1 MFPEVRM
8 RRLRRTQ
15 NIRNM
20 VQEVQLNMNDYIYP
34 IFVIEGQDIKNEIP
48 SMPGIYQFSLD
59 HLLEEVQRAVDAGV
73 IAIMLFGIPAKK
85 DECGSEAYNDDGII
99 QQAVRLVRAHY
110 PELVISTD
118 VCMCEYTS
126 HGHCGLIKGETVDN
140 DSTLELLAK
149 IAVSHA
155 KAGADILA
163 PSDMMDGRIGVIR
176 DALDEAGYKDVII
189 MAHAVKY
196 ASSFYGPFRDAAESA
211 PHFGDRK
218 SYQMDPASGTR
229 QALAEIALD
238 VEEGADM
245 VIVKPGL
252 PYLDLVSAAYENT
265 LVPVVAYN
273 VSGEYAMVKAAAQNG
288 WIDEKRIVMEE
299 LTSMKRAGADI
310 IITYHAVDVA
320 KWLKNGEVEA

>member
-34 IFVIEGQDIKNEIP
+34 IFVIEGQDIKNEIS

-59 HLLEEVQRAVDAGV
+59 HLLEEVQRAVDVGV
-73 IAIMLFGIPAKK
+73 IAIMLFGIPVKK

-252 PYLDLVSAAYENT
+252 PYLDLVSTAYENT

-288 WIDEKRIVMEE
+288 WIDEKAIVMEMM
-299 LTSMKRAGADI
+299 LAFKRAGAKMV
-310 IITYHAVDVA
+310 ITYHAIDIGN
-320 KWLKNGEVEA
+320 WLKEN

>member
-59 HLLEEVQRAVDAGV
+59 HLLEEVQRAVDVGV

-252 PYLDLVSAAYENT
+252 PYLDLVSEAYENT

-288 WIDEKRIVMEE
+288 WIDEKAIVMEMM
-299 LTSMKRAGADI
+299 LAFKRAGAKMV
-310 IITYHAVDVA
+310 ITYHAIDIGN
-320 KWLKNGEVEA
+320 WLKEN

>member
-1 MFPEVRM
+1 MFPEQRM

-34 IFVIEGQDIKNEIP
+34 IFVVEGEDIKNPIK

-73 IAIMLFGIPAKK
+73 ISIMLFGIPAKK

-99 QQAVRLVRAHY
+99 QQAIRLVREHY
-110 PELVISTD
+110 PDLVISTD

-126 HGHCGLIKGETVDN
+126 HGHCGLIKGDAVDN
-140 DSTLELLAK
+140 DSTLALLAK

-163 PSDMMDGRIGVIR
+163 PSDMMDGRVEAIR
-176 DALDEAGYKDVII
+176 EALDEAGYKDVII
-189 MAHAVKY
+189 MAHSVKY
-196 ASSFYGPFRDAAESA
+196 ASGFYGPFRDAAESA

-229 QALAEIALD
+229 QALQEVELD
-238 VEEGADM
+238 LEEGADM
-245 VIVKPGL
+245 VIIKPSL
-252 PYLDLVSAAYENT
+252 AYLDLIAKTYENT

-273 VSGEYAMVKAAAQNG
+273 VSAEYSMVKAAAQNG
-288 WIDEKRIVMEE
+288 WIDEKTIVLEIMNAF
-299 LTSMKRAGADI
+299 KRAGAKMV
-310 IITYHAVDVA
+310 ITYHAVDLGN
-320 KWLKNGEVEA
+320 WLKENR

>member
-1 MFPEVRM
+1 MFPELRM

-176 DALDEAGYKDVII
+176 DALDEAGCKDVII

-288 WIDEKRIVMEE
+288 WIDEKAIVMEMM
-299 LTSMKRAGADI
+299 LAFKRAGAKMV
-310 IITYHAVDVA
+310 ITYHAIDIGN
-320 KWLKNGEVEA
+320 WLKEN

>member
-59 HLLEEVQRAVDAGV
+59 HLLEEVQRAVDVGV

-99 QQAVRLVRAHY
+99 QQAVRLVRTHY

-252 PYLDLVSAAYENT
+252 PYLDLVSEAYENT

-288 WIDEKRIVMEE
+288 WIDEKAIVMEMM
-299 LTSMKRAGADI
+299 LAFKRAGAKMV
-310 IITYHAVDVA
+310 ITYHAIDIGN
-320 KWLKNGEVEA
+320 WLKEN

>member
-73 IAIMLFGIPAKK
+73 IAIMLFGIPVKK

-126 HGHCGLIKGETVDN
+126 HGHCGLINGETVDN

-218 SYQMDPASGTR
+218 SYQMDQASGTR

-288 WIDEKRIVMEE
+288 WIDEKAIVMEMM
-299 LTSMKRAGADI
+299 LAFKRAGAKMV
-310 IITYHAVDVA
+310 ITYHAIDIGN
-320 KWLKNGEVEA
+320 WLKEN

>member
-1 MFPEVRM
+1 MFPEQRM

-34 IFVIEGQDIKNEIP
+34 IFVVEGHDIKNPIK

-73 IAIMLFGIPAKK
+73 ISIMLFGIPAQK

-99 QQAVRLVRAHY
+99 QQAIRLVRKHY
-110 PELVISTD
+110 PDLVISTD

-126 HGHCGLIKGETVDN
+126 HGHCGLIKGDTVDN
-140 DSTLELLAK
+140 DKTLDVLSR
-149 IAVSHA
+149 IALSHA
-155 KAGADILA
+155 KAGADMVA
-163 PSDMMDGRIGVIR
+163 PSDMMDGRVEAIR
-176 DALDEAGYKDVII
+176 EALDESGYNDVII
-189 MAHAVKY
+189 MAHSVKY
-196 ASSFYGPFRDAAESA
+196 ASGFYGPFRDAAESA

-229 QALAEIALD
+229 QALQEVELD
-238 VEEGADM
+238 LEEGADM
-245 VIVKPGL
+245 VIIKPSL
-252 PYLDLVSAAYENT
+252 AYLDLISKTYENT

-273 VSGEYAMVKAAAQNG
+273 VSAEYSMVKAAAQNG
-288 WIDEKRIVMEE
+288 WIDEKQLI
-299 LTSMKRAGADI
+299 
-310 IITYHAVDVA
+310 
-320 KWLKNGEVEA
+320 

>member
-59 HLLEEVQRAVDAGV
+59 RLLEEVQRAVDAGV
-73 IAIMLFGIPAKK
+73 IAIMLFGIPVKK

-176 DALDEAGYKDVII
+176 DALDEAGYMDVII

-252 PYLDLVSAAYENT
+252 PYLDLVSEAYENT

-288 WIDEKRIVMEE
+288 WIDEKAIVMEM
-299 LTSMKRAGADI
+299 LLAFKRAGAKMV
-310 IITYHAVDVA
+310 ITYHAIDIGN
-320 KWLKNGEVEA
+320 WLKEN

>member
-196 ASSFYGPFRDAAESA
+196 ASSFYSPFRDAAESA

-288 WIDEKRIVMEE
+288 WIDEKAIVMEMM
-299 LTSMKRAGADI
+299 LAFKRAGAKMV
-310 IITYHAVDVA
+310 ITYHAIDIGN
-320 KWLKNGEVEA
+320 WLKEN

>member
-176 DALDEAGYKDVII
+176 DALDEADYKDVII

-288 WIDEKRIVMEE
+288 WIDEKAIVMEMM
-299 LTSMKRAGADI
+299 LAFKRAGAKMV
-310 IITYHAVDVA
+310 ITYHAIDIGN
-320 KWLKNGEVEA
+320 WLKEN

>member
-1 MFPEVRM
+1 MFPEQRM

-34 IFVIEGQDIKNEIP
+34 IFVVEGHDIKNPIK

-73 IAIMLFGIPAKK
+73 ISIMLFGIPAKK
-85 DECGSEAYNDDGII
+85 DECGSEAYNDNGII
-99 QQAVRLVRAHY
+99 QQAIRLVRKHY
-110 PELVISTD
+110 PDLVISTD

-126 HGHCGLIKGETVDN
+126 HGHCGLIKGDTVDN
-140 DSTLELLAK
+140 DSTLALLAK

-163 PSDMMDGRIGVIR
+163 PSDMMDGRVEAIR
-176 DALDEAGYKDVII
+176 EALDESGYNDVII
-189 MAHAVKY
+189 MAHSVKY
-196 ASSFYGPFRDAAESA
+196 ASGFYGPFRDAAESA

-229 QALAEIALD
+229 QALQEVELD
-238 VEEGADM
+238 LEEGADM
-245 VIVKPGL
+245 VIIKPSL
-252 PYLDLVSAAYENT
+252 AYLDLISKTYETT

-273 VSGEYAMVKAAAQNG
+273 VSAEYSMVKAAAQNG
-288 WIDEKRIVMEE
+288 WIDEKTIVLEIMNAF
-299 LTSMKRAGADI
+299 KRAGAKMV
-310 IITYHAVDVA
+310 ITYHAIDLGN
-320 KWLKNGEVEA
+320 WLKENR

>member
-99 QQAVRLVRAHY
+99 QQAVRLVRANY

-126 HGHCGLIKGETVDN
+126 HGHCGLIKGEMVDN

-288 WIDEKRIVMEE
+288 WIDEKAIVMEMM
-299 LTSMKRAGADI
+299 LAFKRAGAKMV
-310 IITYHAVDVA
+310 ITYHAIDIGN
-320 KWLKNGEVEA
+320 WLKEN

>member
-1 MFPEVRM
+1 
-8 RRLRRTQ
+8 
-15 NIRNM
+15 
-20 VQEVQLNMNDYIYP
+20 
-34 IFVIEGQDIKNEIP
+34 
-48 SMPGIYQFSLD
+48 MPGIYQFSLD

-73 IAIMLFGIPAKK
+73 IAIMLFGIPVKK

-218 SYQMDPASGTR
+218 SYQMDPASGMR

-252 PYLDLVSAAYENT
+252 PYLDLVSEAYENT

-288 WIDEKRIVMEE
+288 WIDEKAIVMEMM
-299 LTSMKRAGADI
+299 LAFKRAGAKMV
-310 IITYHAVDVA
+310 ITYHAIDIGN
-320 KWLKNGEVEA
+320 WLKEN

>member
-99 QQAVRLVRAHY
+99 QQAVRLVRANY
-110 PELVISTD
+110 SELVISTD

-288 WIDEKRIVMEE
+288 WIDEKAIVMEMM
-299 LTSMKRAGADI
+299 LAFKRAGAKMV
-310 IITYHAVDVA
+310 ITYHAIDIGN
-320 KWLKNGEVEA
+320 WLKEN

>member
-73 IAIMLFGIPAKK
+73 IAIMLFGIPVKK

-252 PYLDLVSAAYENT
+252 PYLDLVSEAYENT

-288 WIDEKRIVMEE
+288 WIDEKAIVMEMM
-299 LTSMKRAGADI
+299 LAFKRAGAKMV
-310 IITYHAVDVA
+310 ITYHAIDIGN
-320 KWLKNGEVEA
+320 WLKEN

>member
-59 HLLEEVQRAVDAGV
+59 HLLEEVQRAVDVGV

-155 KAGADILA
+155 EAGADILA

-252 PYLDLVSAAYENT
+252 PYLDLVSEAYENT

-288 WIDEKRIVMEE
+288 WIDEKAIVMEMM
-299 LTSMKRAGADI
+299 LAFKRAGAKMV
-310 IITYHAVDVA
+310 ITYHAIDIGN
-320 KWLKNGEVEA
+320 WLKEN

>member
-1 MFPEVRM
+1 MFPEIRM

-34 IFVIEGQDIKNEIP
+34 IFVIEGEDIKKEIP

-85 DECGSEAYNDDGII
+85 DECGSEAYNDEGII
-99 QQAVRLVRAHY
+99 QQAVRLVRANY

-126 HGHCGLIKGETVDN
+126 HGHCGIIKGETVDN

-196 ASSFYGPFRDAAESA
+196 ASGFYGPFRDAAESA

-218 SYQMDPASGTR
+218 SYQMDPASGSR
-229 QALAEIALD
+229 QAMQEIALD
-238 VEEGADM
+238 IEEGADM
-245 VIVKPGL
+245 VIVKPSL
-252 PYLDLVSAAYENT
+252 AYLDLISMARENT
-265 LVPVVAYN
+265 FVPVVAYN
-273 VSGEYAMVKAAAQNG
+273 VSAEYSMVKAAAQNG
-288 WIDEKRIVMEE
+288 WIDEKTIVLEIMNAF
-299 LTSMKRAGADI
+299 KRAGAKMV
-310 IITYHAVDVA
+310 ITYHAIDLGN
-320 KWLKNGEVEA
+320 WLKEK

>member
-15 NIRNM
+15 HIRNM

-176 DALDEAGYKDVII
+176 DALDEAGCKDVII

-288 WIDEKRIVMEE
+288 WIDEKAIVMEMM
-299 LTSMKRAGADI
+299 LAFKRAGAKMV
-310 IITYHAVDVA
+310 ITYHAIDIGN
-320 KWLKNGEVEA
+320 WLKEN

>member
-1 MFPEVRM
+1 MFPEQRM

-34 IFVIEGQDIKNEIP
+34 IFVVEGHDIKNPIK

-73 IAIMLFGIPAKK
+73 ISIMLFGIPAQK

-99 QQAVRLVRAHY
+99 QQAIRLVRKHY
-110 PELVISTD
+110 PDLVISTD

-126 HGHCGLIKGETVDN
+126 HGHCGLIKGDTVDN
-140 DSTLELLAK
+140 DSTLALLAK

-163 PSDMMDGRIGVIR
+163 PSDMMDGRVEAIR
-176 DALDEAGYKDVII
+176 EALDESGHNDVII
-189 MAHAVKY
+189 MAHSVKY
-196 ASSFYGPFRDAAESA
+196 ASGFYGPFRDAAESA

-229 QALAEIALD
+229 QALQEVELD
-238 VEEGADM
+238 LEEGADM
-245 VIVKPGL
+245 VIIKPSL
-252 PYLDLVSAAYENT
+252 AYLDLISKTYENT

-273 VSGEYAMVKAAAQNG
+273 VSAEYSMVKAAAQNG
-288 WIDEKRIVMEE
+288 WIDEKTIVLEIMNAF
-299 LTSMKRAGADI
+299 KRAGAKMV
-310 IITYHAVDVA
+310 ITYHAIDLGN
-320 KWLKNGEVEA
+320 WLKENR

>member
-99 QQAVRLVRAHY
+99 QQAVRLVRTHY

-265 LVPVVAYN
+265 LVSVVAYN

-288 WIDEKRIVMEE
+288 WIDEKAIVMEMM
-299 LTSMKRAGADI
+299 LAFKRAGAKMV
-310 IITYHAVDVA
+310 ITYHAIDIGN
-320 KWLKNGEVEA
+320 WLKEN

>member
-20 VQEVQLNMNDYIYP
+20 VQEIQLNMNDYIYP
-34 IFVIEGQDIKNEIP
+34 IFVIEGENIKNEIP

-59 HLLEEVQRAVDAGV
+59 HLWEEVQRAVDAGV

-99 QQAVRLVRAHY
+99 QQAVRLVRAQY
-110 PELVISTD
+110 PDLVISTD

-126 HGHCGLIKGETVDN
+126 HGHCGIIKGETVDN

-238 VEEGADM
+238 IEEGADM

-252 PYLDLVSAAYENT
+252 PYLDLVAAAYENT

-288 WIDEKRIVMEE
+288 WIDEKAIVLEM
-299 LTSMKRAGADI
+299 MKAFKRAGAKMV
-310 IITYHAVDVA
+310 ITYHAVDLGL
-320 KWLKNGEVEA
+320 WLKEDRA

>member
-288 WIDEKRIVMEE
+288 WIDEKAIVMEMM
-299 LTSMKRAGADI
+299 LAFKRAGAKMV
-310 IITYHAVDVA
+310 ITYHAIDIGN
-320 KWLKNGEVEA
+320 WLKEN

>member
-288 WIDEKRIVMEE
+288 WIDEKAIVMEMM
-299 LTSMKRAGADI
+299 LAFKRAGAKMV
-310 IITYHAVDVA
+310 ITYHAIDIGN
-320 KWLKNGEVEA
+320 WLKEK

>member
-73 IAIMLFGIPAKK
+73 IAIMLFGIPVKK

-99 QQAVRLVRAHY
+99 QQAVRLVRANY

-288 WIDEKRIVMEE
+288 WIDEKAIVMEMM
-299 LTSMKRAGADI
+299 LAFKRAGAKMV
-310 IITYHAVDVA
+310 ITYHAIDIGN
-320 KWLKNGEVEA
+320 WLKEK

>member
-20 VQEVQLNMNDYIYP
+20 VQEVQLNMSDYIYP

-252 PYLDLVSAAYENT
+252 PYLDLVSEAYENT

-288 WIDEKRIVMEE
+288 WIDEKAIVMEMM
-299 LTSMKRAGADI
+299 LAFKRAGAKMV
-310 IITYHAVDVA
+310 ITYHAIDIGN
-320 KWLKNGEVEA
+320 WLKEN

>member
-85 DECGSEAYNDDGII
+85 DECGSKAYNDDGII
-99 QQAVRLVRAHY
+99 QQAVRLVRANY

-126 HGHCGLIKGETVDN
+126 HGHCGLIKGQTVDN

-288 WIDEKRIVMEE
+288 WIDEKAIVTEMM
-299 LTSMKRAGADI
+299 LAFKRAGAKMV
-310 IITYHAVDVA
+310 ITYHAIDIGN
-320 KWLKNGEVEA
+320 WLKEN

>member
-85 DECGSEAYNDDGII
+85 DECGSEAYNDNGII
-99 QQAVRLVRAHY
+99 QQAVRLVRTHY

-288 WIDEKRIVMEE
+288 WIDEKAIVMEMM
-299 LTSMKRAGADI
+299 LAFKRAGAKMV
-310 IITYHAVDVA
+310 ITYHAIDIGN
-320 KWLKNGEVEA
+320 WLKEN

>member
-73 IAIMLFGIPAKK
+73 IAIMLFGIPVKK

-99 QQAVRLVRAHY
+99 QQAVRLARAHY

-288 WIDEKRIVMEE
+288 WIDEKAIVMEMM
-299 LTSMKRAGADI
+299 LAFKRAGAKMV
-310 IITYHAVDVA
+310 ITYHAIDIGN
-320 KWLKNGEVEA
+320 WLKEN

>member
-73 IAIMLFGIPAKK
+73 IAIMLFGIPVKK

-99 QQAVRLVRAHY
+99 QQAVRLLRAHY

-252 PYLDLVSAAYENT
+252 PYLDLVSEAYENT

-288 WIDEKRIVMEE
+288 WIDEKAIVMEMM
-299 LTSMKRAGADI
+299 LAFKRAGAKMV
-310 IITYHAVDVA
+310 ITYHAIDIGN
-320 KWLKNGEVEA
+320 WLKEN

>member
-59 HLLEEVQRAVDAGV
+59 HLLEEVQRAMDAGV

-99 QQAVRLVRAHY
+99 QQAVRLVRANY

-288 WIDEKRIVMEE
+288 WIDEKAIVMEMM
-299 LTSMKRAGADI
+299 LAFKRAGAKMV
-310 IITYHAVDVA
+310 ITYHAIDIGN
-320 KWLKNGEVEA
+320 WLKEK

>member
-59 HLLEEVQRAVDAGV
+59 HLLEEVQHAVDAGV

-99 QQAVRLVRAHY
+99 QQAVRLVRANY

-126 HGHCGLIKGETVDN
+126 HGHCGLIKGQTVDN

-288 WIDEKRIVMEE
+288 WIDEKAIVMEMM
-299 LTSMKRAGADI
+299 LAFKRAGAKMV
-310 IITYHAVDVA
+310 ITYHAIDIGN
-320 KWLKNGEVEA
+320 WLKEN

>member
-20 VQEVQLNMNDYIYP
+20 VQEVHLNMNDYIYP

-59 HLLEEVQRAVDAGV
+59 HLLEEVQRAVDVGV

-211 PHFGDRK
+211 PHFSDRK

-288 WIDEKRIVMEE
+288 WIDEKAIVMEMM
-299 LTSMKRAGADI
+299 LAFKRAGAKMV
-310 IITYHAVDVA
+310 ITYHAIDIGN
-320 KWLKNGEVEA
+320 WLKEN

>member
-118 VCMCEYTS
+118 VCMCEYTN

-288 WIDEKRIVMEE
+288 WIDEKAIVMEMM
-299 LTSMKRAGADI
+299 LAFKRAGAKMV
-310 IITYHAVDVA
+310 ITYHAIDIGN
-320 KWLKNGEVEA
+320 WLKEN

>member
-1 MFPEVRM
+1 MFPEQRM

-34 IFVIEGQDIKNEIP
+34 IFVVEGEDIKNPIK

-73 IAIMLFGIPAKK
+73 ISIMLFGIPAKK

-99 QQAVRLVRAHY
+99 QQAIRLVREHY
-110 PELVISTD
+110 PDLVISTD

-126 HGHCGLIKGETVDN
+126 HGHCGLIKGDTVDN
-140 DSTLELLAK
+140 DSTLALLAK

-163 PSDMMDGRIGVIR
+163 PSDMMDGRVEAIR
-176 DALDEAGYKDVII
+176 EALDEAGYKDVII
-189 MAHAVKY
+189 MAHSVKY
-196 ASSFYGPFRDAAESA
+196 ASGFYGPFRDAAESA

-229 QALAEIALD
+229 QALQEVELD
-238 VEEGADM
+238 LEEGVDM
-245 VIVKPGL
+245 VIIKPSL
-252 PYLDLVSAAYENT
+252 AYLDLIAKTYENT

-273 VSGEYAMVKAAAQNG
+273 VSAEYSMVKAAAQNG
-288 WIDEKRIVMEE
+288 WIDEKTIVLEIMNAF
-299 LTSMKRAGADI
+299 KRAGAKMV
-310 IITYHAVDVA
+310 ITYHAVDLGN
-320 KWLKNGEVEA
+320 WLKENR

>member
-20 VQEVQLNMNDYIYP
+20 VQEIQLNMNDYIYP

-126 HGHCGLIKGETVDN
+126 HGHCGLIKGQTVDN

-288 WIDEKRIVMEE
+288 WIDEKAIVMEMM
-299 LTSMKRAGADI
+299 LAFKRAGAKMV
-310 IITYHAVDVA
+310 ITYHAIDIGN
-320 KWLKNGEVEA
+320 WLKEN

>member
-99 QQAVRLVRAHY
+99 QQAVRLVRTHY

-252 PYLDLVSAAYENT
+252 PYLDLVSVAYENT

-288 WIDEKRIVMEE
+288 WIDEKAIVMEMM
-299 LTSMKRAGADI
+299 LAFKRAGAKMV
-310 IITYHAVDVA
+310 ITYHAIDIGN
-320 KWLKNGEVEA
+320 WLKEN

>member
-73 IAIMLFGIPAKK
+73 IAIMLFGSPAKK

-155 KAGADILA
+155 KAGADILT

-288 WIDEKRIVMEE
+288 WIDEKAIVMEMM
-299 LTSMKRAGADI
+299 LAFKRAGAKMV
-310 IITYHAVDVA
+310 ITYHAIDIGN
-320 KWLKNGEVEA
+320 WLKEN